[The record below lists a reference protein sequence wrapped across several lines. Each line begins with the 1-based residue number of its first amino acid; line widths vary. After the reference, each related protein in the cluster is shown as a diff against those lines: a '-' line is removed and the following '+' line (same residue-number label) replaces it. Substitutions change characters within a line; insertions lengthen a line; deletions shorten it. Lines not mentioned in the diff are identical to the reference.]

1 MFSPGF
7 HGNSRETEGSLLAV
21 KSHSALMKML
31 QEVHTHMLID
41 KLLFRKKKIALTSTI
56 MYIQWFSLKY
66 L

>member
-31 QEVHTHMLID
+31 QEVHTHILID
-41 KLLFRKKKIALTSTI
+41 KFICEIA
-56 MYIQWFSLKY
+56 F
-66 L
+66 